1 MFGCRTYKKSW
12 SFLHLILV
20 LRGHMW
26 KRNTIVLGAL
36 WCGQIVKDNAY
47 PKEIMTSKGWEAQ
60 GHRTSKYPTLNPY
73 NWLWVLVPYSVSLV
87 NVLTTRCIALHLWNL
102 NAFRLMALL
111 PHHIDYLPFLLP
123 LSTVYLETL
132 KNAGDAISLRSIISC
147 FSCMQGRNPWHKVE
161 LYLLPHL
168 LCLEYW

>member
-1 MFGCRTYKKSW
+1 M
-12 SFLHLILV
+12 LI
-20 LRGHMW
+20 
-26 KRNTIVLGAL
+26 
-36 WCGQIVKDNAY
+36 

-60 GHRTSKYPTLNPY
+60 GHRTTKYPTLNPY

-87 NVLTTRCIALHLWNL
+87 NVLTTQCIALHLWNL

-132 KNAGDAISLRSIISC
+132 KNAGDAIRLQRLSLAASAARREEIH
-147 FSCMQGRNPWHKVE
+147 GTK
-161 LYLLPHL
+161 
-168 LCLEYW
+168 